1 MMVARRRQMARL
13 ERLAAPRV
21 EQIRVAKA
29 QLEQEMANR
38 IYSDALVHAANLSLI
53 ILFGAPRIEE
63 PLSIAWERSC
73 KSVSPELCG
82 DVSRENML
90 KEYIS
95 PFDELGACCNA
106 SFFGERV
113 LPRLPGTN
121 LREKLA
127 PLFADAP
134 LWLLW
139 FTRAE
144 LTMGA
149 LDLPLRD
156 LSTIYKFHRPKDGF
170 KKWPVLLSGKFEN
183 IQMSDREVAELI
195 RKTKESPLD
204 MGLLEYKYRSA
215 IDAGQIPISPGFRP

>member
-95 PFDELGACCNA
+95 PFDELGSMLQRKLFWRTRTASPSGHQPTGEACSA
-106 SFFGERV
+106 
-113 LPRLPGTN
+113 
-121 LREKLA
+121 LRRRAALA
-127 PLFADAP
+127 TLVHPSGAHDGC
-134 LWLLW
+134 
-139 FTRAE
+139 TRPPIAGS
-144 LTMGA
+144 LY
-149 LDLPLRD
+149 DLQIS
-156 LSTIYKFHRPKDGF
+156 ST
-170 KKWPVLLSGKFEN
+170 
-183 IQMSDREVAELI
+183 
-195 RKTKESPLD
+195 
-204 MGLLEYKYRSA
+204 
-215 IDAGQIPISPGFRP
+215 